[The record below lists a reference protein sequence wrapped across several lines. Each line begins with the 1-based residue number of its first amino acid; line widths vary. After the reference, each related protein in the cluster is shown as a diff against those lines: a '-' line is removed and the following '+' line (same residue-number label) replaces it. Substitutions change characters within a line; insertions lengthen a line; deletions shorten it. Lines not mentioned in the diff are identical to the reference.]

1 MIKWYKKKSFL
12 SKIKHGYFK
21 KFNLPKFWSNLK
33 IDKID
38 NELKKIVDNYLSSES
53 LKFSSKYWNKI
64 NISNLGQIND
74 LGIEKFHTTLSS
86 TYFTFKTIDDDF
98 INGLC
103 DFFKENEIDPLD
115 TKVLMKQHESFTITQ
130 SINYNLISFLLY
142 QYLKKNG
149 HFDVLKILETNNFMI
164 EHAPILNIDSLKLTQ
179 DKLHSLI
186 EYNEIKKIIS
196 DQNLNLNYLE
206 VGAGSG
212 RTTETIIRL
221 DKRVNKYVI
230 ADLPPALYVNYLRI
244 KTTFK
249 NLNVKMCENVN
260 SKDDLQK
267 LIKENDIL
275 FIFPH
280 QIKYF
285 NDSFFDIAL
294 AIDCLHEMEKKVIN
308 EYMDLFHLKSKYLY
322 YKVWEESYVPYCF
335 NNYLNASSKKDYF
348 IKPDW
353 KQVFNKRC
361 ICPSNYIE
369 LAYKIKI

>member
-1 MIKWYKKKSFL
+1 MIEWYKKKSL
-12 SKIKHGYFK
+12 SSKIKDGYFK
-21 KFNLPKFWSNLK
+21 KFNLLKFWSNLK

-64 NISNLGQIND
+64 NISNLNQINN
-74 LGIEKFHTTLSS
+74 LGIEKFHTTLSN
-86 TYFTFKTIDDDF
+86 TYFAWNAIDDNF
-98 INGLC
+98 INGLF
-103 DFFKENEIDPLD
+103 DFFKESEIDSLN
-115 TKVLMKQHESFTITQ
+115 TKILLKKHENFTITQ
-130 SINYNLISFLLY
+130 SLDYNLITFLLY
-142 QYLKKNG
+142 QYLKKNNYL
-149 HFDVLKILETNNFMI
+149 DDLKILESNNFMF
-164 EHAPILNIDSLKLTQ
+164 ESAPILNIDSLKLTQ

-186 EYNEIKKIIS
+186 EYIEIKKIIN
-196 DQNLNLNYLE
+196 DQNLKLNYLE

-212 RTTETIIRL
+212 RTTETIIKL

-244 KTTFK
+244 KNTFK

-260 SKDDLQK
+260 SNKDLQK
-267 LIKENDIL
+267 LINENDVL

-285 NDSFFDIAL
+285 SDNFFDISL

-308 EYMDLFHLKSKYLY
+308 KYMDLFNLKSKYLY

-335 NNYLNASSKKDYF
+335 NHYLNASSKKDYF
-348 IKPDW
+348 IKSNW

-369 LAYKIKI
+369 IAYKIKI

>member
-1 MIKWYKKKSFL
+1 MITWYKKKSFL
-12 SKIKHGYFK
+12 SKIKDGYFK
-21 KFNLPKFWSNLK
+21 NFNLPRFWSNLK

-53 LKFSSKYWNKI
+53 LKFSSKFWNKI
-64 NISNLGQIND
+64 NISNLSQINH
-74 LGIEKFHTTLSS
+74 LGIEKFHTTLSRN
-86 TYFTFKTIDDDF
+86 YFAWSFIDDDF
-98 INGLC
+98 INGLY
-103 DFFKENEIDPLD
+103 DFCKENEIESID

-149 HFDVLKILETNNFMI
+149 YLNDLKILEENNFMI
-164 EHAPILNIDSLKLTQ
+164 ENAPILKIDNLKLTQ

-186 EYNEIKKIIS
+186 EYNEIKKITA
-196 DQNLNLNYLE
+196 DQNLNYLE

-221 DKRVNKYVI
+221 NKRINKYVI

-244 KTTFK
+244 KNTFK

-260 SKDDLQK
+260 SKSDLQK
-267 LIKENDIL
+267 LIEENDIL

-285 NDSFFDIAL
+285 NDSFFDIAI
-294 AIDCLHEMEKKVIN
+294 AIDCLHEMEKKVIK
-308 EYMDLFHLKSKYLY
+308 EYMDLFNLKAKYLY

-335 NNYLNASSKKDYF
+335 NHYLNARSKQDYF
-348 IKPDW
+348 IKSNW
-353 KQVFNKRC
+353 KQIFNKKC
-361 ICPSNYIE
+361 ICPSNYVE
-369 LAYKIKI
+369 LAYKIKT